1 MAKKITIK
9 DIAKELNTNFSTVS
23 RALNNN
29 PRISEETRLAVLK
42 QAKLMGYQ
50 PNTLAQQLK
59 KGYSNTIGL
68 IVPRINR
75 VFFSNVIH
83 GVETIAKK
91 NGYNVIICQSNE
103 KSNEELNNVQTLLS
117 NHIAGIIMSVS
128 RETDND
134 ATIKEILNKE
144 IPLVIFDRT
153 ILNKEYNEVVNDN
166 FLGAYNAVTHLI
178 EQGYQKIAHFSG
190 PLFIK
195 SYRERFEGYKQ
206 ALADN
211 NLEFDENLL
220 AEDVLTRDKGRD
232 VVKNLEKQKIAFDA
246 IFSASDYSALGAM
259 LYLQEKGILIPDEIG
274 ICGFA
279 NELFTELIGL
289 TSVEQHS
296 VDIGKSAAALL
307 LKQINADDPK
317 TENIKIKTELIKRKS
332 TNKKL

>member
-29 PRISEETRLAVLK
+29 PRISEEMRAAVLK

-103 KSNEELNNVQTLLS
+103 KADEEFNNVQTLLS
-117 NHIAGIIMSVS
+117 NNIAGIIMSVS
-128 RETDND
+128 RETNND
-134 ATIKEILNKE
+134 SAIKEVEDRE
-144 IPLVIFDRT
+144 IPLVMFDRT
-153 ILNKEYNEVVNDN
+153 ILDKEYSEVVNDN
-166 FLGAYNAVTHLI
+166 FQGAYNAVSHLI
-178 EQGYQKIAHFSG
+178 QQGYQRIVHFSG

-195 SYRERFEGYKQ
+195 SYRERFEAYRQ
-206 ALADN
+206 ALSDH
-211 NLEFDENLL
+211 NLEYDERLL
-220 AEDVLTRDKGRD
+220 AEDVLTRDKGWEC
-232 VVKNLEKQKIAFDA
+232 VKNLKKNDVKFDA

-259 LYLQEKGILIPDEIG
+259 LCLQEEDVAIPQEVG
-274 ICGFA
+274 VCGFA
-279 NELFTELIGL
+279 NELFAELIGL

-296 VDIGKSAAALL
+296 VEIGKSAAELL
-307 LKQINADDPK
+307 LKKIHAEHPK